1 MKETRSSTDLNPT
14 LKEKGFS
21 TPQAQQDLRKQKQR
35 EANRSNPPSSHRSL
49 NPPFPGGTSQR
60 PRKKSIHFSSIRR
73 CFCPGKQTQ
82 VERILHRKV
91 SYAEPETCWLT
102 CYTSPAGDGLPSST
116 WFRLFP
122 SYKELTYRTD
132 AQTSFISAS
141 LPWSLL
147 RFTSIE
153 SMMPSNHIILC
164 HPLHLLPSI
173 FPSIRVFSNQLT
185 LPIRWPKY

>member
-1 MKETRSSTDLNPT
+1 MKETRSSNDLDLT

-21 TPQAQQDLRKQKQR
+21 TPQAQQDLGKQKQR

-60 PRKKSIHFSSIRR
+60 PRKKSIHFSSMR

-82 VERILHRKV
+82 VERILRRKV
-91 SYAEPETCWLT
+91 SYAEPETCRLT

-132 AQTSFISAS
+132 AQTSFILAS
-141 LPWSLL
+141 LPCE
-147 RFTSIE
+147 FEFAQI
-153 SMMPSNHIILC
+153 HV
-164 HPLHLLPSI
+164 H
-173 FPSIRVFSNQLT
+173 
-185 LPIRWPKY
+185 